1 MNPVTKD
8 QAMWLTDV
16 QAQFVGFKV
25 EFKEVQRQYKE
36 EVDEHQKEQP
46 NFKFRDRV
54 WFQRQHVKTTWPS
67 KKLDH

>member
-25 EFKEVQRQYKE
+25 EF
-36 EVDEHQKEQP
+36 
-46 NFKFRDRV
+46 
-54 WFQRQHVKTTWPS
+54 
-67 KKLDH
+67 